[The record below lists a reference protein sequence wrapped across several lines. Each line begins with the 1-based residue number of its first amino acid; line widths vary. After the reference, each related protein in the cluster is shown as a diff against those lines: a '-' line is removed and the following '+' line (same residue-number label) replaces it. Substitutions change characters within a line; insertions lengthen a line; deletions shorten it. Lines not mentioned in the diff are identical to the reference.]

1 MQRRTVWDYRLL
13 RVNWIRG
20 RFQIFDC
27 GNPAEGS
34 LSIFRLVDLHKEIHF
49 LKCLKT
55 KWILALW
62 NFQNFNFCWLP
73 ISLSHDKVDHV
84 LNVRNHRPYRIF
96 LVEILT
102 RSSSIKKLRVF
113 YKSDTCVVLF
123 VLIWSQL
130 GCNNKLVSTFSL
142 TKLSCDSNN
151 TNLKLDFSKSRK
163 RPTVY
168 WKIRPLE
175 NNMVSV
181 LIRLRHRENVWDL
194 SRTVIWVPYSA
205 LVR

>member
-1 MQRRTVWDYRLL
+1 MHTLSSSFWSYASGFLYVSLQLMQRQTVWDYRYL
-13 RVNWIRG
+13 RVNWTRG

-62 NFQNFNFCWLP
+62 NFQIFHFRWLP
-73 ISLSHDKVDHV
+73 SDKPSHEKVDHV

-113 YKSDTCVVLF
+113 YKSDICVVLF
-123 VLIWSQL
+123 LLSWSQD
-130 GCNNKLVSTFSL
+130 L
-142 TKLSCDSNN
+142 TINLYQHFLSQS
-151 TNLKLDFSKSRK
+151 FHV
-163 RPTVY
+163 TVTTR
-168 WKIRPLE
+168 IL
-175 NNMVSV
+175 N
-181 LIRLRHRENVWDL
+181 
-194 SRTVIWVPYSA
+194 
-205 LVR
+205 